1 MGMITLGPLSLPLLP
16 LLLLAGMITSLA
28 VARRWP
34 VMTPQIESA
43 IYAVVFIGLFAARL
57 GFVILHRAIYARTP
71 IDILDIRD
79 GGFMPLVGIAAGVV
93 ATAWYVLRKPY
104 LTRVLLPCLVAGV
117 AITAIGG
124 VAAWSLRAPVRLSL
138 PTTALTDI
146 DGKEMRL
153 DRLRGKPV
161 VVNLWATW
169 CPPCR
174 REMPVLQ
181 HAQATVPGA
190 VFVFANQGE
199 TVETVRKYLDS
210 EHIAIANVVM
220 DRKLEIARLAGS
232 NALPVTLFFD
242 AKGNLRNVKMG
253 SLSAA
258 TLVDEL
264 RGILPDGG

>member
-1 MGMITLGPLSLPLLP
+1 
-16 LLLLAGMITSLA
+16 
-28 VARRWP
+28 
-34 VMTPQIESA
+34 MTPQIESA

-138 PTTALTDI
+138 PATTLMDI
-146 DGKEMRL
+146 DGNEMRL
-153 DRLRGKPV
+153 DRFRGKPV

-181 HAQATVPGA
+181 HAQATLPGA